1 MMSARSDTLSLW
13 KEQLWSTYVRLESK
27 AETDGFY
34 GAVQEFLPHSHS
46 LSLVDS
52 TAQLTERTRR
62 HIRADQQEVVLVA
75 FQLSG
80 CGLVVQDERQA
91 RTAPGEFV
99 LYESMRPYSLGF
111 DGPFKQLVLRVDR
124 ERMISTMPC
133 IGNMTARTFDA
144 RQGAGAVA
152 LDFLQSLAARGSQI
166 DEGSLSPMERT
177 AFDLIATGVLSS
189 TGDLSPRRVLFER
202 LRDRLI
208 EKVRDPSFNQTDMA
222 VLAGMSPRSLRR
234 LCAENGISPGGLIL
248 RTRLQGATD
257 SFALD
262 INKRR
267 SVTEIAL
274 SWGFNDISYFNRAFR
289 TTYGMTPRQMRHSHQ

>member
-1 MMSARSDTLSLW
+1 MSAKSEALSLW

-27 AETDGFY
+27 SEAAGFY
-34 GAVQEFLPHSHS
+34 GSVQEFFPHRHS

-62 HIRADQQEVVLVA
+62 HIRTDQQEVVLVA

-80 CGLVVQDERQA
+80 CGRVTQDEREA
-91 RTAPGEFV
+91 WTVPGEFV
-99 LYESMRPYSLGF
+99 FYESIRPYSLGF
-111 DGPFKQLVLRVDR
+111 DGPFRQLVLRIDR

-133 IGNMTARTFDA
+133 IGNLTARTFDA
-144 RQGAGAVA
+144 RRGAGAVA

-166 DEGSLSPMERT
+166 NEGSVSPMERT

-208 EKVRDPSFNQTDMA
+208 ERVRDPSFNQTEMA
-222 VLAGMSPRSLRR
+222 VLAGISTRSLRR
-234 LCAENGISPGGLIL
+234 LCAENGISPVGLIL
-248 RTRLQGATD
+248 RTRLQGVRD
-257 SFALD
+257 SLALD
-262 INKRR
+262 VNKRR

-289 TTYGMTPRQMRHSHQ
+289 TTYGMTPGQMRHSHQ

>member
-1 MMSARSDTLSLW
+1 MMSAKSEALLLW

-27 AETDGFY
+27 SEAAGFY
-34 GAVQEFLPHSHS
+34 GSVQEFFPHRHS

-62 HIRADQQEVVLVA
+62 HIRTDQQEVVLVA

-80 CGLVVQDERQA
+80 CGRVTQDEREA
-91 RTAPGEFV
+91 WTVPGEFV
-99 LYESMRPYSLGF
+99 FYESIRPYSLGF
-111 DGPFKQLVLRVDR
+111 DGPFRQLVLRIDR

-133 IGNMTARTFDA
+133 IGNLTARTFDA
-144 RQGAGAVA
+144 RRGAGAVA

-166 DEGSLSPMERT
+166 NEGSVSPMERT

-208 EKVRDPSFNQTDMA
+208 ERVRDPSFNQTEMA
-222 VLAGMSPRSLRR
+222 VLAGISTRSLRR
-234 LCAENGISPGGLIL
+234 LCAENGISPVGLIL
-248 RTRLQGATD
+248 RTRLQGVRD
-257 SFALD
+257 SLALD
-262 INKRR
+262 GNKRR

-274 SWGFNDISYFNRAFR
+274 SWGFNDISHFNRAFR
-289 TTYGMTPRQMRHSHQ
+289 TTYGMTPGQMRHSHQ